1 MTADIGTIKIVVT
14 TVNIKEIQMKNW
26 LREKLHSFLWPEQ
39 NQLSVF
45 SDNRKMTSLTSG
57 ARHSQSLSSDNEP
70 LRFTVYNASG
80 GKIVEISHYDSKQD
94 RHSTSL
100 HIITSDEDFG
110 DSLGKIVFVELIKK
124 G

>member
-1 MTADIGTIKIVVT
+1 
-14 TVNIKEIQMKNW
+14 MKNW
-26 LREKLHSFLWPEQ
+26 LRKKLHDFLYPNE
-39 NQLSVF
+39 NQLSVY
-45 SDNRKMTSLTSG
+45 SDDRKMNSIGSLASS
-57 ARHSQSLSSDNEP
+57 RHHNQTLSSESEP

-100 HIITSDEDFG
+100 HVITSDENFG
-110 DSLGKIVFVELIKK
+110 EELGKIAFIELIKK

>member
-1 MTADIGTIKIVVT
+1 
-14 TVNIKEIQMKNW
+14 MKNW
-26 LREKLHSFLWPEQ
+26 LRQKLYNFLYPEQ
-39 NQLSVF
+39 NQLTAF
-45 SDNRKMTSLTSG
+45 SDNRKLGSTVTSSS
-57 ARHSQSLSSDNEP
+57 HSQSLSSDNEP

-94 RHSTSL
+94 RHNTSL